1 MPKVIPLKNLTKKT
15 LYYISCLSALK
26 KLTLYLRFYFSLL
39 LSLSLSFWYWKKR
52 TEKYLKLFVLLKL
65 WYPFIRIIL
74 FNRFELQDT
83 LLYSYTTTDFILY
96 ITFGSTIFNETWM
109 NYYVVVVIC
118 VYAIMRTNWNA
129 FVISRMLMVAGIS
142 GEMSPVWRVM
152 LGGGDYK

>member
-118 VYAIMRTNWNA
+118 VCYNEDKLKCICYFTDVDGGWNFRRNVTCLESYARGWW
-129 FVISRMLMVAGIS
+129 L
-142 GEMSPVWRVM
+142 
-152 LGGGDYK
+152 